1 MGISRKEF
9 REMPLGEF
17 WERHYYYEYSRADKL
32 HMTRLIMSASLMLEG
47 NAKLKDIIHIPII
60 DDVIYDDSDV
70 PQQEFTAE
78 EIAEI
83 HKNLPT
89 IQEIFEQ
96 MDKEWREKQ
105 SLLKNQN

>member
-1 MGISRKEF
+1 MGITRKEF

-32 HMTRLIMSASLMLEG
+32 HMIRLLMSSSLMLEDG
-47 NAKLKDIIHIPII
+47 KTLKDIIHIPII
-60 DDVIYDDSDV
+60 DDVIYDDLSE
-70 PQQEFTAE
+70 PQQSFTPE

-89 IQEIFEQ
+89 IQELFDQ
-96 MDKEWREKQ
+96 MDKEWMERKPV
-105 SLLKNQN
+105 LKNQN